1 MRKFV
6 STLIIVIFVQFLLF
20 VSQITL
26 FHPTVAQQNSG
37 KLYGVHEFNIAK
49 QTARNLP
56 ERISLTQQ
64 VGAKVIRLPISWH
77 LLEGTKGVTPNW
89 FWDELDADIKAA
101 EQAGLKVI
109 IELGQTPC
117 WASSAPDK
125 QRCSDPNYTD
135 YLLYPPTNY
144 NDYANAIAKLV
155 QRYRSRV
162 YAWEIWNEPNL
173 KGNWQP
179 LGSRPSAINDFHNSF
194 INLQGA
200 SQYANLVKASYNKI
214 KSVDRNAF
222 VLAGAIAAGDVDYVN
237 EMYKAGI
244 KGYFDALSIH
254 PYTGTY
260 PVGRTDPK
268 HSRSYGPDECPT
280 GVEPAKLW
288 CFKVGVE
295 RIRQAMQKQND
306 NKPIWFT
313 EFGFSSTEGWNPNSS
328 GSDREIGWNGSGL
341 NGQAE
346 HLRKAVELINNWS
359 YVPVACWYQLVDR
372 YARNDREGR
381 FGLFDVNGK
390 IKPSGQAFKQL
401 MNTTKPVPI
410 SPKGEITTNP
420 PVFSWQAV
428 PGATSY
434 KLWVNEYSSPNV
446 PGKIN
451 RDFTPTQANCASSN
465 TCRVSPRVRFAQA
478 SAEWWVTANFSNGSS
493 QISDSARFV
502 VK

>member
-1 MRKFV
+1 MRKFI
-6 STLIIVIFVQFLLF
+6 STLILVIVAQLIFF

-26 FHPTVAQQNSG
+26 FQPTNAQQSSS

-49 QTARNLP
+49 QAIHNLP
-56 ERISLTQQ
+56 ERISLIQQ
-64 VGAKVIRLPISWH
+64 VGAKVVRLPVTWH
-77 LLEGTKGVTPNW
+77 LMEGQQKGITPQW
-89 FWDELDADIKAA
+89 FWDELDAEVSAA
-101 EQAGLKVI
+101 EKAGLKLI
-109 IELGQTPC
+109 IELGQSPC
-117 WASSAPDK
+117 WASSAPNK
-125 QRCSDPNYTD
+125 RCQESKYND
-135 YLLYPPTNY
+135 YLLYPPIKYT
-144 NDYANAIAKLV
+144 DYADAIAKLV

-173 KGNWQP
+173 KGNWKP
-179 LGSRPSAINDFHNSF
+179 LGSRPLAINDFQNSF

-200 SQYANLVKASYNKI
+200 WQYTNLVKASYNKI
-214 KSVDRNAF
+214 KSVDPNAV
-222 VLAGAIAAGDVDYVN
+222 VLAGAIGAGDVDYVN

-260 PVGRTDPK
+260 PVGQTDSK
-268 HSRSYGPDECPT
+268 YSRSYGPDECPT
-280 GVEPAKLW
+280 GVESAKLW
-288 CFKVGVE
+288 CFKIGVE
-295 RIRQAMQKQND
+295 RIRQAMLNQND

-313 EFGFSSTEGWNPNSS
+313 EFGFSSTEGWKASNP
-328 GSDREIGWNGSGL
+328 DLEIGWNGSGL

-359 YVPVACWYQLVDR
+359 YVPVACWYQLVDK
-372 YARNDREGR
+372 YTRNDREGR
-381 FGLFDVNGK
+381 FGLFDLNGK

-401 MNTTKPVPI
+401 MSTTKPVLI
-410 SPKGEITTNP
+410 SPKGQITTNP
-420 PVFSWQAV
+420 PVFSWQAT

-451 RDFTPTQANCASSN
+451 RDFTPTQANCASST
-465 TCRVSPRVRFAQA
+465 TCKVSPGVRFAQA
-478 SAEWWVTANFSNGSS
+478 SAEWWVTANYSNGSS
-493 QISDSARFV
+493 QLSDSATFI